1 MPPESGS
8 RASRTRRYRLERA
21 LSGLLLAGFI
31 LLPAAFLYAFFQG
44 LRSCCHQ
51 LSDAKFFEPMR
62 DSVSGYLIAL
72 LAGLAAV
79 HFVRF
84 ITSN

>member
-1 MPPESGS
+1 MAPW
-8 RASRTRRYRLERA
+8 TRRYRLERA

-44 LRSCCHQ
+44 IRDCCHQ
-51 LSDAKFFEPMR
+51 LSDSKFFEPMR
-62 DSVSGYLIAL
+62 ESVSGHLLAL

-79 HFVRF
+79 QLLKFFSH
-84 ITSN
+84 S